1 MGSPNRLRSCCGC
14 YSLKTGTIIAG
25 TLGILLAI
33 ATIVIIFTTKIDFK
47 TIIFDDYISKDVLKI
62 ILVVNLCMTIIL
74 SSLLI
79 IGALIRNQYLFLP
92 WIILGIM
99 LCIGLLVD
107 VIYTAIVF
115 FLDSKFN
122 AGILWLIIGLLCV
135 VIYFYMW
142 AVVLSHFLQ
151 LKEQNDRGRYS
162 RTPYRR

>member
-1 MGSPNRLRSCCGC
+1 MASPNRLRSCCGC
-14 YSLKTGTIIAG
+14 YSLKTGTVIAG

-33 ATIVIIFTTKIDFK
+33 TTIIVILTTKIDFK
-47 TIIFDDYISKDVLKI
+47 TIIFDDLISKSVLKI
-62 ILVVNLCMTIIL
+62 ILIINLCMTIIL

-79 IGALIRNQYLFLP
+79 IGAIIRNHYLFLP

-107 VIYTAIVF
+107 VIYTSVVF
-115 FLDSKFN
+115 FLDKN
-122 AGILWLIIGLLCV
+122 TTTGILWLVIGLICV
-135 VIYFYMW
+135 VVYFYMW
-142 AVVLSHFLQ
+142 AVVLSYFLQ